1 METKPRILRSIIY
14 AVIGLLFLFLSAKD
28 PSVMIAVSI
37 ITGACW
43 LVAVCYWERVLVLP
57 MLLGVTL
64 VFLRT
69 DSLLFSILAVLVIG
83 ALVYGSYW
91 CLERRSPLAVSVGV
105 PALCSAVLAV
115 LALAAYLFITRGT
128 IDFSGLLPSLSQ
140 IKTTID
146 EMMYEP
152 LLTAAQSTQMTPAE
166 IDQAI
171 TAVLTAKN
179 IYLDA
184 LFTVLPGFVMSLLFA
199 VCWLMQR
206 LACLLLGKKEA
217 ERLPVEPIRKLK
229 MPRSIGIVFLV
240 AFILTFF
247 VEGTPGAVLN
257 NLVTAFELP
266 LLLCG
271 CFTVYTLFTRR
282 ATTKSSKMLTAV
294 LVILTAIGIPISLS
308 VAYVFV
314 GAADSMADLR
324 RRLRGEDQPQEE
336 NERMKQWNSFQNI
349 KPNNDTETSEEL
361 DVSDD
366 DDEDEGED
374 Q

>member
-1 METKPRILRSIIY
+1 
-14 AVIGLLFLFLSAKD
+14 
-28 PSVMIAVSI
+28 
-37 ITGACW
+37 
-43 LVAVCYWERVLVLP
+43 
-57 MLLGVTL
+57 
-64 VFLRT
+64 
-69 DSLLFSILAVLVIG
+69 
-83 ALVYGSYW
+83 
-91 CLERRSPLAVSVGV
+91 
-105 PALCSAVLAV
+105 
-115 LALAAYLFITRGT
+115 
-128 IDFSGLLPSLSQ
+128 
-140 IKTTID
+140 
-146 EMMYEP
+146 
-152 LLTAAQSTQMTPAE
+152 
-166 IDQAI
+166 
-171 TAVLTAKN
+171 
-179 IYLDA
+179 
-184 LFTVLPGFVMSLLFA
+184 
-199 VCWLMQR
+199 
-206 LACLLLGKKEA
+206 
-217 ERLPVEPIRKLK
+217 
-229 MPRSIGIVFLV
+229 
-240 AFILTFF
+240 

>member
-14 AVIGLLFLFLSAKD
+14 AVIGLAFLLLSAKD
-28 PSVMIAVSI
+28 PAAMIAVSV

-69 DSLLFSILAVLVIG
+69 DSLLFSILAILMIG
-83 ALVYGSYW
+83 ALVYGSHW
-91 CLERRSPLAVSVGV
+91 CLAQKRPLAVSVGV
-105 PALCSAVLAV
+105 PALCSAVFAV
-115 LALAAYLFITRGT
+115 LALAVYLYITRGAL
-128 IDFSGLLPSLSQ
+128 DFSGLLPSLAQ
-140 IKTTID
+140 VKTAID

-152 LLTAAQSTQMTPAE
+152 LLTAAQSTQMTPDE

-184 LFTVLPGFVMSLLFA
+184 LFTVLPGVIMGLLFA
-199 VCWLMQR
+199 VCWFMQR
-206 LACLLLGKKEA
+206 LARLLLGKKDA
-217 ERLPVEPIRKLK
+217 DRLPVEPIRKLK
-229 MPRSIGIVFLV
+229 LPRSIGIVFFA
-240 AFILTFF
+240 AFVLTFF
-247 VEGTPGAVLN
+247 VEGTLSAVLN

-282 ATTKSSKMLTAV
+282 ATTRSSKMLTAV

-314 GAADSMADLR
+314 GAVDSMADLR
-324 RRLRGEDQPQEE
+324 RRLRGEDLPQEE
-336 NERMKQWNSFQNI
+336 NERMKQWNSFQNM
-349 KPNNDTETSEEL
+349 KPDNDVEISEEL

-366 DDEDEGED
+366 DEEDEGED

>member
-1 METKPRILRSIIY
+1 METKPRILRSILY
-14 AVIGLLFLFLSAKD
+14 AVIGLAFLLLSAKD
-28 PSVMIAVSI
+28 PTAMIVVGI
-37 ITGACW
+37 VTGACW

-57 MLLGVTL
+57 LLLGVTL

-83 ALVYGSYW
+83 TLVYASHW
-91 CLERRSPLAVSVGV
+91 CLERKRPLAVSVGV

-115 LALAAYLFITRGT
+115 VALAAYLMITRGT
-128 IDFSGLLPSLSQ
+128 LDFSGLLPPLSQ
-140 IKTTID
+140 IKTAID
-146 EMMYEP
+146 DMMYEP
-152 LLTAAQSTQMTPAE
+152 LLAAAQSTQMTPEE

-171 TAVLTAKN
+171 SAVLTAKN

-206 LACLLLGKKEA
+206 LANLLIGKA
-217 ERLPVEPIRKLK
+217 DADRLSVEPIRKLK
-229 MPRSIGIVFLV
+229 LPRAVGIAFVT

-247 VEGTPGAVLN
+247 VDGTPGAVLN

-282 ATTKSSKMLTAV
+282 AASKSSKMLTAV

-324 RRLRGEDQPQEE
+324 RRLRGEEPPQEE

-349 KPNNDTETSEEL
+349 NPGNDIEASEEL

-366 DDEDEGED
+366 DEKDEGED